1 MPEFHNLSLGSWES
15 LQAQGMEGRIPST
28 LEVKF

>member
-1 MPEFHNLSLGSWES
+1 MPEFHNLGPWKS
-15 LQAQGMEGRIPST
+15 LQAHGMEGRIPNT